1 MNSPTLRIVAV
12 LLTALAMVPSAAHL
26 LEMPNK
32 LALAQADYVTVQAV
46 YRGWALLGAVLIAAL
61 TADIALAVSL
71 RRDRRAGGL
80 ALLGG
85 LLIASSLAIFFVWV
99 FPANQATGNWT
110 SVPANWKAL
119 RAHWEYG
126 HAVNAI
132 VTFAALWAVT
142 AAAIRPTTADP
153 PQ

>member
-1 MNSPTLRIVAV
+1 MSTSHLRILAV
-12 LLTALAMVPSAAHL
+12 VLTALALVPAGAHL
-26 LEMPNK
+26 LELPNK
-32 LALAQADYVTVQAV
+32 MALLRDDYVTVQSI
-46 YRGWALLGAVLIAAL
+46 YSGWALLGAVLIAAL
-61 TADIALAVSL
+61 VSDLALAVSL

-85 LLIASSLAIFFVWV
+85 LLIAVSLAIFFVWV